1 MTRFTIM
8 GHDPNLTF
16 DNEVLRRPVGGLI
29 MSGHLCQLGAA
40 ADHVR
45 IMKSAPVVAPCQDLK
60 QWRGLSHSCLYLS

>member
-1 MTRFTIM
+1 MI
-8 GHDPNLTF
+8 PILAF

-45 IMKSAPVVAPCQDLK
+45 IMKSAPVVPLCQDLE
-60 QWRGLSHSCLYLS
+60 QWRGLSHFCLHLS